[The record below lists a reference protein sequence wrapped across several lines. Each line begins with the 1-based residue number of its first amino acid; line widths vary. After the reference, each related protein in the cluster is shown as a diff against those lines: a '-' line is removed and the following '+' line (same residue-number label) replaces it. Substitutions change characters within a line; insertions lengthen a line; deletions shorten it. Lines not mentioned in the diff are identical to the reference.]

1 MIYVRSTNAR
11 NFDERTLWYRHN
23 LAGIRLIITFTLWL
37 VAAFLIY
44 LLWKNRLA
52 LISYTLLHWALIL
65 VFPAIAAL
73 YTFKIPG
80 LYFKKIRQIGW
91 LKPFIV
97 GLTWSG
103 WVTVYPVLV
112 WQAQRGYINKSSARL
127 SWLFWLQNFLFISIL
142 AIIFD
147 IKDYRNDVR
156 FQLKTYP
163 ATLGVRNTFWYVVY
177 PVTIVNIIIF
187 LLFQFQHDFS
197 VWQTVV
203 QSIPYLL
210 LVWVLLTYRKTR
222 SVLYYLVAIDGL
234 MFLKAICGIISI
246 TFLNR
251 T

>member
-1 MIYVRSTNAR
+1 M
-11 NFDERTLWYRHN
+11 
-23 LAGIRLIITFTLWL
+23 LAFP
-37 VAAFLIY
+37 
-44 LLWKNRLA
+44 LL
-52 LISYTLLHWALIL
+52 
-65 VFPAIAAL
+65 AAL

-80 LYFKKIRQIGW
+80 LSFKKIRQIGW
-91 LKPFIV
+91 LKPFVV

-103 WVTVYPVLV
+103 WVTVYPILV
-112 WQAQRGYINKSSARL
+112 WQVQRGYANKSSVTF

-163 ATLGVRNTFWYVVY
+163 ATLGVRNTFRYVVY
-177 PVTIVNIIIF
+177 PVTVVNIIVF
-187 LLFQFQHDFS
+187 LLFQFQHDLS
-197 VWQTVV
+197 AWQTIV
-203 QSIPYLL
+203 QSIPYVL
-210 LVWVLLTYRKTR
+210 LVWMLLTYHKTR

>member
-1 MIYVRSTNAR
+1 MIYVRSTHAR

-23 LAGIRLIITFTLWL
+23 LVAIKQTINFALWL
-37 VAAFLIY
+37 VAAFLTY
-44 LLWKNRLA
+44 LLWKNRLG
-52 LISYTLLHWALIL
+52 LTSYTLLQWALML
-65 VFPAIAAL
+65 VFPILAAS

-91 LKPFIV
+91 LKPFVV

-103 WVTVYPVLV
+103 WVTVYPMLV
-112 WQAQRGYINKSSARL
+112 WQVQRGYANKSSATL

-147 IKDYRNDVR
+147 IKDYRNDTR

-163 ATLGVRNTFWYVVY
+163 AMFGVRNTFLYVVY
-177 PVTIVNIIIF
+177 PVTAVNIIVF
-187 LLFQFQHDFS
+187 LLFQCQDDFS
-197 VWQTVV
+197 VRQTLV

-210 LVWVLLTYRKTR
+210 LVWVLLTHSKTR
-222 SVLYYLVAIDGL
+222 SVLYYLVAVDGL

-246 TFLNR
+246 TLFK
-251 T
+251 